1 MKSIIAKGAIALV
14 MAVSAS
20 AQTGAPTPMAMPIE
34 GAMHDEIR
42 QKMQDNV
49 AKDINAIIA
58 KYDYAAAYEQA

>member
-1 MKSIIAKGAIALV
+1 

>member
-1 MKSIIAKGAIALV
+1 
-14 MAVSAS
+14 
-20 AQTGAPTPMAMPIE
+20 MAMPIE
-34 GAMHDEIR
+34 SAMHDEIR